1 MMCLLGGFWSEA
13 MRSNTIVVQS
23 GTGVY
28 ISIWLHVSIIG
39 LIVVISAYN
48 MREGGWC

>member
-1 MMCLLGGFWSEA
+1 MMCLLGRFWSEA
-13 MRSNTIVVQS
+13 MLSNTIVVQS
-23 GTGVY
+23 GIGVC